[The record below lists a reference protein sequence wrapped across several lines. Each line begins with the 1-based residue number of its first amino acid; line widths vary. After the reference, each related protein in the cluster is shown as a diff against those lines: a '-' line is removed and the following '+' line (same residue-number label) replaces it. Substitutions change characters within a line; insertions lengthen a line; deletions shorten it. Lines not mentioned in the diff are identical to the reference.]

1 MKGGSGM
8 GCTKAQLLA
17 LIDFIL
23 GEIASSRD
31 KEEAY
36 KRVLRIRSRIQEY
49 AFEEILKELG
59 L

>member
-1 MKGGSGM
+1 M
-8 GCTKAQLLA
+8 A

-23 GEIASSRD
+23 GEIESSRD

-36 KRVLRIRSRIQEY
+36 RRVLKIRSRIQEY
-49 AFEEILKELG
+49 AFEEVLRELG

>member
-1 MKGGSGM
+1 M

-23 GEIASSRD
+23 GEIRSSRSL
-31 KEEAY
+31 EEAY
-36 KRVLRIRSRIQEY
+36 ERVLRIRARIQEY
-49 AFEEILKELG
+49 AFDEIVRELG